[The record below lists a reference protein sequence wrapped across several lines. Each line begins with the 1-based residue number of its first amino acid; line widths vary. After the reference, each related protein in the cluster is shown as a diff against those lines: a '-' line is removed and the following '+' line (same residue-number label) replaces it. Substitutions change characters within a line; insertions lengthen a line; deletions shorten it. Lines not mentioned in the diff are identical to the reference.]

1 VSDLLRAARLAYVA
15 EQSMAAMPREAFAER
30 AQWCEQTGDRGV
42 HVQERG
48 GLVELWWGGQ
58 LLAML
63 EPEALGEE
71 ALTRRMIDMREIPGV
86 DSSQPSGPHE

>member
-42 HVQERG
+42 HVQERA

-63 EPEALGEE
+63 EPEALTED
-71 ALTRRMIDMREIPGV
+71 AMLRRGLEMDVRPGG
-86 DSSQPSGPHE
+86 GPL